1 MKKDTFLRS
10 VLRIA
15 LPVALQ
21 AMLQSS
27 FSMIDQIMVGQLG
40 SDGVA
45 AIEVASRPAFIYITM
60 IGALAAIAGIMV
72 SQYMGQ
78 KDYKAGDRSLSV
90 GLVGAGALAALFM
103 AICLIFARQVVGIYT
118 DDAAIINIGTGYI
131 GIIAWTYIPMGVST
145 VLAVMIRCMDMS
157 IYPLYASLASALVN
171 TALNY
176 LLIFGKLGFPQ
187 MGVTGAAIASLTSQ
201 VLNLLLILLFFRM
214 ANRRIGK
221 TFRFDLNLGKAGYL
235 QYVAMLMPI
244 LINEFLW
251 SLGQNVNTYLYG
263 HLGTW
268 PLAAMALTGPV
279 QGLLFGALSGIS
291 QAAGILVGK
300 RLGEREY
307 EAAYQESKQLM
318 LYGLVGSLALSA
330 LLAVL
335 SWPYANI
342 YNVEP
347 EVKEIARWLLIALA
361 VLAPVKVQNMVLGG
375 GIIRSGGKTKYIMI
389 IDTVGTW
396 LVGVPLGFLTTF
408 VFKLNIVWV
417 YFILSQEELVRY
429 IITVFMFRSRRWME
443 TIE

>member
-90 GLVGAGALAALFM
+90 GLVGAGA
-103 AICLIFARQVVGIYT
+103 VGIYT
-118 DDAAIINIGTGYI
+118 EDAAIIDIGTGYI

>member
-90 GLVGAGALAALFM
+90 GLVGAGALATLFM
-103 AICLIFARQVVGIYT
+103 AVCLILARQVVGIYT
-118 DDAAIINIGTGYI
+118 EDAAIIDIGTGYI

>member
-90 GLVGAGALAALFM
+90 GLVGAGALATLFM
-103 AICLIFARQVVGIYT
+103 AVCLILARQVVGIYT
-118 DDAAIINIGTGYI
+118 EDAAIIDIGTGYI

-251 SLGQNVNTYLYG
+251 SLGQNV
-263 HLGTW
+263 
-268 PLAAMALTGPV
+268 
-279 QGLLFGALSGIS
+279 
-291 QAAGILVGK
+291 ILVGK

>member
-90 GLVGAGALAALFM
+90 GLVGAGALATLFM
-103 AICLIFARQVVGIYT
+103 AVCLILARQVVGIYT
-118 DDAAIINIGTGYI
+118 EDAAIIDIGTGYI

-361 VLAPVKVQNMVLGG
+361 ALAPVKVQNMVLGG

>member
-90 GLVGAGALAALFM
+90 GLVGAGALATLFM
-103 AICLIFARQVVGIYT
+103 AVCLILARQVVGIYT
-118 DDAAIINIGTGYI
+118 EDAAIIDIGTGYI

-176 LLIFGKLGFPQ
+176 LLSFGKLGFPQ

>member
-90 GLVGAGALAALFM
+90 GLVGAGALATLFM
-103 AICLIFARQVVGIYT
+103 AVCLILARQVVGIYT
-118 DDAAIINIGTGYI
+118 EDAAIIDIGTGYI

-300 RLGEREY
+300 RLGEREH
-307 EAAYQESKQLM
+307 EAAYPESKQLM

>member
-90 GLVGAGALAALFM
+90 GLVGAGALATLFM
-103 AICLIFARQVVGIYT
+103 AVCLILARQVVGIYT
-118 DDAAIINIGTGYI
+118 EDAAIIDIGTGYI

-443 TIE
+443 TLE

>member
-90 GLVGAGALAALFM
+90 GLVGAGALATLFM
-103 AICLIFARQVVGIYT
+103 AVCLIFARQVVGIYT
-118 DDAAIINIGTGYI
+118 EDAAIIDIGTGYI

-330 LLAVL
+330 LLAGL

>member
-27 FSMIDQIMVGQLG
+27 FAMIDQIMVGQLG

-90 GLVGAGALAALFM
+90 GLVGAGALATLFM
-103 AICLIFARQVVGIYT
+103 AVCLILARQVVGIYT
-118 DDAAIINIGTGYI
+118 EDAAIIDIGTGYI

-417 YFILSQEELVRY
+417 YFILSQEEMVRY

>member
-103 AICLIFARQVVGIYT
+103 AVCLILARQVVGIYT
-118 DDAAIINIGTGYI
+118 EDAAIIDIGTGYI

>member
-90 GLVGAGALAALFM
+90 GLVGAGALATLFM
-103 AICLIFARQVVGIYT
+103 AVCLILARQVVGIYT
-118 DDAAIINIGTGYI
+118 EDAAIIDIGTGYI

-318 LYGLVGSLALSA
+318 LYGLMGSLALSA